1 VDSTGLGILNTN
13 ILGGSGTNLDA
24 TVLNGNTIFL
34 AGGTQAFTF
43 NLAGSNK
50 TVTINGGTSGINGQQ
65 AVDQFNQ
72 QLTGDGI
79 TAMIDSNGRL
89 QFFGE
94 QTAFTVTAGAAGAG
108 TAVQT
113 AAGTASNAN
122 LAVDGTLS
130 EDLSGGTGAGGGT
143 MTFMVGTR
151 SVSVD
156 VSNLANTDA
165 VRDKINSAM
174 NSYGVF
180 AVEDP
185 TGTMIKL
192 QGTSDFTYAGS
203 TTVVYAA
210 AGGATVPTTNSATQ
224 NSLDAIS
231 ALQNAVNGLGAVQ
244 GTVGTGQNQLTYAVQ
259 LAQSQITS
267 FSAAES
273 RIRDTDVAAEA
284 ANLTKAQVLQQTSI
298 AAMAQANSAPQ
309 AIMALLRG

>member
-1 VDSTGLGILNTN
+1 
-13 ILGGSGTNLDA
+13 
-24 TVLNGNTIFL
+24 
-34 AGGTQAFTF
+34 
-43 NLAGSNK
+43 
-50 TVTINGGTSGINGQQ
+50 
-65 AVDQFNQ
+65 
-72 QLTGDGI
+72 
-79 TAMIDSNGRL
+79 MIDSNGRL

-94 QTAFTVTAGAAGAG
+94 QTAFTVTAGTVATG

-113 AAGTASNAN
+113 AAATASNAN

-130 EDLSGGTGAGGGT
+130 KDLSAGTGVGET
-143 MTFMVGTR
+143 LTFMIGSR

-156 VSNLANTDA
+156 VSSLANTDA
-165 VRDKINSAM
+165 VRDKINSVM

-180 AVEDP
+180 AVDDP
-185 TGTMIKL
+185 TGTMIQL
-192 QGTSDFTYAGS
+192 QGTSDFTYAAN
-203 TTVVYAA
+203 TTGVYAA

-231 ALQNAVNGLGAVQ
+231 ALQNAVNSLGAVQ
-244 GTVGTGQNQLTYAVQ
+244 GKVGTGQNQLNYALQ
-259 LAQSQITS
+259 LAQSQISS